1 MSINYADVSPVGFSN
16 NMGGNPAKKSK
27 LSGEGEV
34 KQSAVKHLKIKLDE
48 SRSKL
53 SQQQQRELEAVQARH
68 KEEMAALNY
77 TLSQELNGAMAAA
90 QSSGGPCGSCGD
102 VVQYGAFFV
111 CSSCALPFC
120 KAHLSYKTECGSC
133 GKCYCEECMGTMDV
147 CWNCRDSGKQL
158 QCCQLIKEQCGEMAC
173 QNCSEYHFKI
183 RNCRC
188 NFKLPSGNMKEAE
201 AGEQSTQVSIAKNLV
216 GAIMGKGGSRIRK
229 TRGDSGAGIK
239 IADAADGN
247 YRFITITGTEQQIHT
262 AQQLLQQ
269 SVREH
274 GGGNF

>member
-1 MSINYADVSPVGFSN
+1 MSVNKLMSINYADVSPVGFTN

-27 LSGEGEV
+27 LSGEV

-53 SQQQQRELEAVQARH
+53 ELQQQRELEAVQARH

-77 TLSQELNGAMAAA
+77 TLSQELQGAMAAA

-133 GKCYCEECMGTMDV
+133 GKCYCEECVGTMDV
-147 CWNCRDSGKQL
+147 CWNCREVGSNYSVANL
-158 QCCQLIKEQCGEMAC
+158 QR
-173 QNCSEYHFKI
+173 S
-183 RNCRC
+183 
-188 NFKLPSGNMKEAE
+188 S
-201 AGEQSTQVSIAKNLV
+201 AGSAPVRIAANTILRL
-216 GAIMGKGGSRIRK
+216 G
-229 TRGDSGAGIK
+229 T
-239 IADAADGN
+239 ADATSSF
-247 YRFITITGTEQQIHT
+247 RQVT
-262 AQQLLQQ
+262 
-269 SVREH
+269 
-274 GGGNF
+274 